1 MWRSYARCA
10 APTTMRPKQV
20 LEDVRVNCGKLHGSK
35 PTSSPCQRSPST
47 PADPTQN
54 VTLRSQ
60 IIVRKAHRAEPED
73 PPQVQGREKHIT
85 TSYYRSHNHVRLA
98 PSRASTLSRASAT
111 VALYRLSVK
120 WLPRPVAIQLRLDED
135 QGCGAWTRNPS
146 GSTANS

>member
-1 MWRSYARCA
+1 MSLFCYQLSSHCHFVWF
-10 APTTMRPKQV
+10 Q
-20 LEDVRVNCGKLHGSK
+20 K
-35 PTSSPCQRSPST
+35 PPSSPLEPFPNT

-54 VTLRSQ
+54 LALETHTNTAQSPR
-60 IIVRKAHRAEPED
+60 
-73 PPQVQGREKHIT
+73 PPHKYEEERNHIT
-85 TSYYRSHNHVRLA
+85 KQSYRSHNHVRLA

-146 GSTANS
+146 GITENS

>member
-1 MWRSYARCA
+1 MCLSTVTSRMLQK
-10 APTTMRPKQV
+10 T
-20 LEDVRVNCGKLHGSK
+20 
-35 PTSSPCQRSPST
+35 TSSPRQRSPST
-47 PADPTQN
+47 PVDPTQN
-54 VTLRSQ
+54 FALRKSN
-60 IIVRKAHRAEPED
+60 KATARSPRTPHKYKEERN
-73 PPQVQGREKHIT
+73 HIT
-85 TSYYRSHNHVRLA
+85 NSYYRSHNHVRLA